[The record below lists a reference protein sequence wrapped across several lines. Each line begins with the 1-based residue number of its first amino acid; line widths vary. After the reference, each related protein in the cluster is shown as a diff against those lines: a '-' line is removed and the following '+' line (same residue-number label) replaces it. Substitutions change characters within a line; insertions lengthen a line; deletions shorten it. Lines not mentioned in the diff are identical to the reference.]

1 MASITKSTNGRKTIQ
16 FTSIDGKRYSIR
28 LGKTSLRQAEAVK
41 HKVEDLLSS
50 KLTGSTP
57 KRETSEW
64 LSELGDDMYDKF
76 AAVGLVEGRCRT
88 SLANYIDAYIE
99 ERTDVKG
106 STRLVYVR
114 ARQHLVQ
121 FFGSDKRLRDITP
134 GDADLWRLALLD
146 RGLAENT
153 VRKSCGIAK
162 QFFNA
167 AIRKRLITENPF
179 SNLVSVAT
187 ANTSRMYFI
196 TEKESQRVLE
206 ACPDAEW
213 RLLFALARYG
223 GLRVPSEALA
233 LKWSDIDWAN
243 ERFTV
248 SSSKT
253 EHHEGGHCRVVPMF
267 PELKQ
272 LFMDAFVQA
281 SEGQI
286 HCIARYR
293 DKTCN
298 LRTRLTKIIK
308 QAGLSPWPKLWQN
321 LRSTRETELA
331 NEFPIQVVTAWIGN
345 SMAVAHK
352 HYLQVTDEHHKKAV
366 QNPVQRVHAGGCFE
380 RNGVQGKNSKS
391 TLITSIPKKT
401 AQCINT
407 GLSLMGHT
415 GLEPVTSSV

>member
-64 LSELGDDMYDKF
+64 LSNLGDDMYSRL
-76 AAVGLVEGRCRT
+76 ASVGLVEGRCLT
-88 SLANYIDAYIE
+88 SLKHFIDEYIK
-99 ERTDVKG
+99 ERTDVKN
-106 STRLVYVR
+106 STHLVYIRVR
-114 ARQHLVQ
+114 EHLVQ
-121 FFGSDKRLRDITP
+121 HFGSDKRLSEISP

-146 RGLAENT
+146 KGLAENT
-153 VRKSCGIAK
+153 VRKSCGVAK

-167 AIRKRLITENPF
+167 AMRKRLITDNPF
-179 SNLVSVAT
+179 ADLVSVSKP
-187 ANTSRMYFI
+187 NTSRMYFV
-196 TEKESQRVLE
+196 TEEESRKVLN
-206 ACPDAEW
+206 ACPDTQW

-233 LKWSDIDWAN
+233 LRWEDIDWSSN
-243 ERFTV
+243 RFTV
-248 SSSKT
+248 TSSKT
-253 EHHEGGHCRVVPMF
+253 ENYEGKNTRVVPIF
-267 PELKQ
+267 PQLKQ
-272 LFMDAFVQA
+272 LLMDAFIEA
-281 SEGQI
+281 EEGATY
-286 HCIARYR
+286 CITSYR

-308 QAGLSPWPKLWQN
+308 HAGLKPWPKLWQN

-380 RNGVQGKNSKS
+380 GNGVQGKNSKS
-391 TLITSIPKKT
+391 TLLTSIPKKT

-415 GLEPVTSSV
+415 GLEPN